1 MARQESVTDDEEK
14 DLPGL
19 LRALGG
25 FRWLMGLAV
34 LGCLVMGVA
43 LLVHTVV
50 EVGVDIYHVFDKGAG
65 TAKAGKA
72 LAIASIEV
80 IDRFLL
86 AAVAFIVALG
96 LCKLFVNHRV
106 PVPRWL
112 EIETLDHLKDKL
124 LRVVIVIL
132 AVVFLGQVAAWDGGY
147 EILAV
152 GGAIAV
158 VVASLSYFLF
168 AARGE
173 KAGH

>member
-1 MARQESVTDDEEK
+1 MGEPETSGDKDDEK

-34 LGCLVMGVA
+34 LGCLVIGVT

-50 EVGVDIYHVFDKGAG
+50 EVGVDVYHVLEKGG
-65 TAKAGKA
+65 TPKAGKA
-72 LAIASIEV
+72 LAIATIEV

-96 LCKLFVNHRV
+96 MCKLFVNPRV
-106 PVPRWL
+106 PVPKWL

-132 AVVFLGQVAAWDGGY
+132 AVVFLGHVAAWDGGY

-152 GGAIAV
+152 GGSIAL

>member
-1 MARQESVTDDEEK
+1 VNDSPQPDDEET

-19 LRALGG
+19 LRALGA

-34 LGCLVMGVA
+34 FGCLAIGVT

-50 EVGVDIYHVFDKGAG
+50 EVGVDIYHVIEKGG

-72 LAIASIEV
+72 LAVATIEV
-80 IDRFLL
+80 VDRFLL

-96 LCKLFVNHRV
+96 LCKLFVNRRV
-106 PVPRWL
+106 PVPAWL

-132 AVVFLGQVAAWDGGY
+132 AVVFLGQVAAWNGGY

-152 GGAIAV
+152 GGAIAL
-158 VVASLSYFLF
+158 VVAALSYFLF

-173 KAGH
+173 KSGH